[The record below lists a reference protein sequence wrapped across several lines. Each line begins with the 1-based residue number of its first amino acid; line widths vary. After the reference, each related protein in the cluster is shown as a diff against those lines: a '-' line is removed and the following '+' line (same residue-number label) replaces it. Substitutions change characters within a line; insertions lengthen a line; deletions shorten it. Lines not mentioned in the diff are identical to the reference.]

1 MLQPIHLI
9 MNPKLKKEK
18 YFGFGEKTGE
28 IFPIN
33 CFNYPDIYARL
44 KAKLVIYSINK
55 NCIR

>member
-1 MLQPIHLI
+1 